1 MSLNV
6 WQRAQVRAV
15 YSPAGIFANGQKRYA
30 RNPFDIL
37 KWKDPGATTAT
48 EWVVSPTADSVPPG
62 TEIDAGDIL
71 DEGLAQDYGFYELV
85 PLLLEPFRT
94 VGEDDGV
101 QDLHF
106 FGPV

>member
-6 WQRAQVRAV
+6 WQSGRLRAV
-15 YSPAGIFANGQKRYA
+15 YSPAGIYANGDRRYA

-37 KWKDPGATTAT
+37 KWQEPGATIAS
-48 EWVVSPTADSVPPG
+48 EWVVSPTADSGQHLV
-62 TEIDAGDIL
+62 DINDFAL
-71 DEGLAQDYGFYELV
+71 DEGLASHFGFYEAV
-85 PLLLEPFRT
+85 PLFVEPFRK
-94 VGEDDGV
+94 VGEGDSV